1 MFKKLVPIVVILA
14 ALSIIA
20 GPVFALASPGTY
32 YVVLD
37 TQEATNLQNGT
48 IDHPFKTVKQ
58 AIDAARR
65 DPSGGIVC
73 FKATKND
80 ANYDCSEAIPT
91 INPPRSGASISRTVL
106 FVLLG
111 FSSLILVFAGW
122 FLMRRARTL
131 QSGA

>member
-1 MFKKLVPIVVILA
+1 MFKNLVLIAVLLT
-14 ALSIIA
+14 ALFAMSS
-20 GPVFALASPGTY
+20 PVFALAGPGTY

-37 TQEATNLQNGT
+37 TTDPVQNGT

-65 DPSGGIVC
+65 DPNGGVVC

-80 ANYDCSEAIPT
+80 ANYDCSDPIPT
-91 INPPRSGASISRTVL
+91 INPPKSGASISRTAL

-111 FSSLILVFAGW
+111 IASLILVATGW
-122 FLMRRARTL
+122 FLKRRARTL
-131 QSGA
+131 PSRA